1 MSGLQEIEVLIR
13 PDGEVQVRVRGVK
26 GGGCRELTAELER
39 YLGGRVLQ
47 RRHTDEFQEQA
58 QREESAEQ
66 TRVGEQ

>member
-13 PDGEVQVRVRGVK
+13 PDGQVQVRVRGVK
-26 GGGCRELTAELER
+26 GDGCRELTEELER